1 MKYCVLILDGASGLP
16 LPERWDKTCLEL
28 AHTPNLDAMARE
40 GTMGLARTVP
50 VGMVPSSTYACAWIL
65 GYDPKVYYLGRAGI
79 EARNMGIPVDEGEV
93 VFRCNLVSTRDGKMW
108 DYSTGHISSEEAK
121 QLIKAVN
128 NSLGDEDVHFY
139 PGVSYRNILKLK
151 GHEEALLAHC
161 TPPHDIPDKPIAG
174 FMPTGRGSDLLRDLM
189 EHSREVLRENP
200 VNIERIAR
208 GEAPATMVWLFWGT
222 GRVPEMPPFRRVYGL
237 DAAMTSGVDLLR
249 GLARMMSMELLDIPG
264 VTDSKENDYTAQAVG
279 ALKALE
285 ERDLAVIHVE
295 ATDEAGHDGAIDD
308 KIEAIQRVD
317 KEIASRLRSWRPGE
331 LRVLVMPDHATP
343 IEIRTHTDDLVPFM
357 LWGPGFTANGGKRF
371 TEPEAGKTGLFI
383 SEDQNMISWLRLGNR
398 L

>member
-28 AHTPNLDAMARE
+28 AHTPNLDAMAKE
-40 GTMGLARTVP
+40 GTTGLARTVP

-79 EARNMGIPVDEGEV
+79 EARNMDIPVDEGEV

-121 QLIKAVN
+121 PLIEALN
-128 NSLGDEDVHFY
+128 QSLSNEDIHFY

-151 GHEEALLAHC
+151 GHEETLLAHC

-222 GRVPEMPPFRRVYGL
+222 GKVPEMPPFRRVYGL

-285 ERDLAVIHVE
+285 EKDLAVIHVE

-371 TEPEAGKTGLFI
+371 TESEAGKTGLFI
-383 SEDQNMISWLRLGNR
+383 SEDQNMMRRLRLGNR